1 MICTSIQNKTYD
13 EILAILDDPWIE
25 MAEIRLDRCDLSDEE
40 IEDLFAN
47 TDTPLIAT
55 CRIVEVGAKE
65 AERRLGVAIR
75 AGARFADLEV
85 EADAGFSKRFRSA
98 CEECGTEI
106 IRSFH
111 DYAGTPDLEYLQQ
124 LRDRCYRYGADIAK
138 IVVTAHTEDDVKRV
152 MALYGA
158 GGFNAHL
165 SAHGGGRDGARKASD
180 VGSPGAAGVLGAE
193 PPQTGKGLLAF
204 AMGPLGRDTRIACL
218 KAGAPF
224 SYATLSDAEATAPG
238 QIDYITMHREVYGSW
253 RGFFRN
259 SLQMP
264 ASKSFAQRAIIAA
277 ALADGRS
284 HLRGY
289 SPCADSESA
298 LEVARTL
305 GAKVRIDGST
315 LTIDGIGG
323 AHTSLET
330 LHTGES
336 GLLTRLMI
344 PLMAAINDC
353 PVTITGEKTLTH
365 RPLKGV
371 SDIMASFGV
380 IVRESTVPMR
390 VEGRIIPGVAEISGK
405 DGSQLISG
413 LLTALPLFDKPST
426 LIVTDPKSI
435 PYMFIT
441 CDVLKHFGIK
451 ISSEMEG
458 DEKMIEEQDWSGCTG
473 VTFKIRGG
481 QKYHAADFDI
491 EGDWS
496 SAAPFLVAG
505 ALYGKAE
512 VSGLDTSSLQADLS
526 IADILVEA
534 GAVVSEMDGAVC
546 VSRAPLEAISV
557 DLNNAPDIFPIVSV
571 LAAFCA
577 GESVISGVGRLV
589 GKESNR
595 CEAIL
600 EMLSGL
606 GVQASVVGDELHVV
620 GETLTSRLLN
630 GRLLRGGA
638 FTSRGDHRMAMALK
652 IASLGAS
659 PAAGSASAGQAPAQ
673 AAGLAGPITIDD
685 TACVAKSFPGF
696 WEMFD

>member
-1 MICTSIQNKTYD
+1 MICTTIQNKTFD
-13 EILAILDDPWIE
+13 EILALLDDPWIE

-111 DYAGTPDLEYLQQ
+111 DFSGTPDLEYLQQ

-138 IVVTAHTEDDVKRV
+138 IVVTAHSAADASRV
-152 MALYGA
+152 LALYGE

-193 PPQTGKGLLAF
+193 PQQTGSRPSGLVAF
-204 AMGPLGRDTRIACL
+204 AMGDAGRDTRIECL
-218 KAGAPF
+218 KRGAPF
-224 SYATLSDAEATAPG
+224 SYASLSDAEATAPG
-238 QIDYITMHREVYGSW
+238 QIDYITMHREVYDGW

-323 AHTSLET
+323 AHTSLDT

-344 PLMAAINDC
+344 PLMATINDC
-353 PVTITGEKTLTH
+353 PVTITGEKTLTR

-380 IVRESTVPMR
+380 IVRENTVPMH
-390 VEGRIIPGVAEISGK
+390 VDGRIIPGVAEISGK

-426 LIVTDPKSI
+426 LIVTEPKSI

-451 ISSEMEG
+451 ISAEMEG
-458 DEKMIEEQDWSGCTG
+458 DQKMIEEQDWSGCTG

-481 QKYHAADFDI
+481 QHYHAADFDI

-496 SAAPFLVAG
+496 SAANFLVAG
-505 ALYGKAE
+505 AIYGKAE
-512 VSGLDTSSLQADLS
+512 VEGLDTKSLQADLT

-534 GAVVSEMDGAVC
+534 GAVVSELDGAVC
-546 VSRAPLEAISV
+546 ISRAPLEAFET
-557 DLNNAPDIFPIVSV
+557 DLNNAPDIFPIVSI
-571 LAAFCA
+571 LAAFCE
-577 GESVISGVGRLV
+577 GESVISGAGRLV

-595 CEAIL
+595 AEAIL

-606 GVQASVVGDELHVV
+606 GVKAGITGDDLHIE

-630 GRLLRGGA
+630 GRLLKGGN

-652 IASLGAS
+652 IASIGAD
-659 PAAGSASAGQAPAQ
+659 
-673 AAGLAGPITIDD
+673 GPIVIDD

>member
-13 EILAILDDPWIE
+13 EILALLDDPWIE

-111 DYAGTPDLEYLQQ
+111 DYSGTPDLDYLQQ

-138 IVVTAHTEDDVKRV
+138 IVVTAHSEDDVKRV
-152 MALYGA
+152 MALYDA
-158 GGFNAHL
+158 GGPN
-165 SAHGGGRDGARKASD
+165 GRAMRE
-180 VGSPGAAGVLGAE
+180 LGA
-193 PPQTGKGLLAF
+193 PCGTQSRPLPVADGRGLLAF

-344 PLMAAINDC
+344 PLMATINDC
-353 PVTITGEKTLTH
+353 PVTITGEKTLTR

-426 LIVTDPKSI
+426 LIITDPKSI

-458 DEKMIEEQDWSGCTG
+458 DEKMLEEQDWSGCTG